1 MPPQP
6 VLTQK
11 WKNIHI
17 TCIFINLLRQV
28 GFNEIHPSEW
38 KYFYERNDQNGKKVQ
53 NYEVLLDS
61 ANEAASAYL
70 DMEGGEFLLAWAGEL
85 IQDLAAEGN
94 VRSAALAAKKLC
106 EAVDVEMQWEAFE
119 ESQKAE
125 KQAWLSLF
133 AEALMD
139 CAEVS

>member
-1 MPPQP
+1 M
-6 VLTQK
+6 V
-11 WKNIHI
+11 KN
-17 TCIFINLLRQV
+17 
-28 GFNEIHPSEW
+28 
-38 KYFYERNDQNGKKVQ
+38 VQ

-94 VRSAALAAKKLC
+94 VRSAALAVKKLC